1 MIKNRYLMLF
11 CAFAITCFLGVLYA
25 WSVFV
30 VPLETTFKWVRPE
43 TSLTFTLLMAFFC
56 LGMLSSGKMLGK
68 LGPSKTVFLGGALG
82 GIGFFAASY
91 TQSLIWLYISYGVVA
106 GFGIGLAN
114 VVLTSVILRWFA
126 DKRGLAS
133 GILTAGIALG
143 AFFLG
148 AKTAPYFIREFGWEG
163 TFRFLGIAYW
173 VAVCPLAFFI
183 RFPAQTAASAQA
195 TGKAAIWGYSL
206 KEMLSVPTAWYLTLW
221 LLFIHTGGLMV
232 IGHIAPY
239 AESLSF
245 TPEIAAFVTGVLAL
259 ANAGG
264 RFLFGF
270 LHDKLGRKPTLLINS
285 VTIVAGLLTLALA
298 PAKFGYS
305 GLIGG
310 VVVSGLAYGG
320 SIPQLAALISAFFGP
335 KNFTTNYAFAALASM
350 VAAILGPY
358 LGSQIMHSYSYKEAI
373 VAAAIVSGISFI
385 MALLVSEPKGGPSA
399 EQ

>member
-1 MIKNRYLMLF
+1 M
-11 CAFAITCFLGVLYA
+11 
-25 WSVFV
+25 
-30 VPLETTFKWVRPE
+30 
-43 TSLTFTLLMAFFC
+43 
-56 LGMLSSGKMLGK
+56 
-68 LGPSKTVFLGGALG
+68 
-82 GIGFFAASY
+82 
-91 TQSLIWLYISYGVVA
+91 
-106 GFGIGLAN
+106 
-114 VVLTSVILRWFA
+114 
-126 DKRGLAS
+126 
-133 GILTAGIALG
+133 
-143 AFFLG
+143 
-148 AKTAPYFIREFGWEG
+148 
-163 TFRFLGIAYW
+163 
-173 VAVCPLAFFI
+173 
-183 RFPAQTAASAQA
+183 
-195 TGKAAIWGYSL
+195 
-206 KEMLSVPTAWYLTLW
+206 
-221 LLFIHTGGLMV
+221 
-232 IGHIAPY
+232 
-239 AESLSF
+239 
-245 TPEIAAFVTGVLAL
+245 
-259 ANAGG
+259 
-264 RFLFGF
+264 FGF